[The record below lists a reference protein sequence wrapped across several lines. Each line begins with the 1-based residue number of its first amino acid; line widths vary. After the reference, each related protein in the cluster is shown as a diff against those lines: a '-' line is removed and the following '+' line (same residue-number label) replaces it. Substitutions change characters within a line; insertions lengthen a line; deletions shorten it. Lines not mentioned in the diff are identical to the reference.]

1 MDWILILEKTIW
13 LGMAAVGF
21 AILFNVPVRTL
32 WIIFVLGALG
42 GITKTLILHFD
53 ISVILA
59 SFAGASVIGML
70 SVFASHSKQAPAMV
84 FAIPAVIPMVPGVF
98 SYKMMIGLIQLAG
111 NTTTV
116 EFSSILN
123 ETVNNGLKALFIL
136 LTLALGV
143 GLPLLLT
150 RKDSTKDLIFIRK
163 DRT

>member
-1 MDWILILEKTIW
+1 MDS
-13 LGMAAVGF
+13 VGVK
-21 AILFNVPVRTL
+21 AMQP
-32 WIIFVLGALG
+32 
-42 GITKTLILHFD
+42 
-53 ISVILA
+53 
-59 SFAGASVIGML
+59 
-70 SVFASHSKQAPAMV
+70 PA
-84 FAIPAVIPMVPGVF
+84 AVIPMVPGVF

-123 ETVNNGLKALFIL
+123 ETINNGLKALFIL

-150 RKDSTKDLIFIRK
+150 RKDSTKDLIFVRK